1 MGRRFPRIR
10 GDVPAMIRQIQSESG
25 FSPHTRGCSVAD
37 GASGAV
43 HPVFPHT
50 RGCSGCGAAFI
61 QPVVVFPAYPGMF
74 QPVLRTLPTPNGFP
88 RIRGDVPTA
97 NPAAEGAIRFSPHTR
112 GYSGCCARP
121 PQKEVVFPAYAGMF
135 PAWSRLLN
143 TAPSFPR
150 IRGDIPEARPA
161 MRKILL
167 K

>member
-50 RGCSGCGAAFI
+50 RGCSGHGERRQFA
-61 QPVVVFPAYPGMF
+61 V
-74 QPVLRTLPTPNGFP
+74 
-88 RIRGDVPTA
+88 
-97 NPAAEGAIRFSPHTR
+97 H
-112 GYSGCCARP
+112 
-121 PQKEVVFPAYAGMF
+121 VFPAYAGMF
-135 PAWSRLLN
+135 RLRCGLYPARSSFPRIPGDVP
-143 TAPSFPR
+143 ASAEDIADAERFPR
-150 IRGDIPEARPA
+150 IRGDVPEARPA